1 MSSSKK
7 AVTFVDLSGSTTIFE
22 DIGDEKATELVR
34 KVTNDIATHLSDRGG
49 QVVKFLGDGVMILF
63 DTAEQAINA
72 CMLLGEVLV
81 EAEELVPQ
89 NLLGTDR
96 ISVRVGVDYGSIVEF
111 ENDVYGD
118 VVNVASRILS
128 LAEPH
133 ELMMTVA
140 VYEHLSMHLQAN
152 SRRLGRVFLRGKSQP
167 QEIYGM
173 KLGSGDD
180 ITAGTTQYSQET
192 IIASVKKASWA
203 EVVSDTYIA
212 LTYDDQEYRFSKAQL
227 PITIGRSLESDLVV
241 QDARV
246 SRAHIRLD
254 WFAGQFFL
262 TDTSINGTMVQYGG
276 AEPGSPSPVSIRR
289 QRCTLVKNGFIILGL
304 ASRDML
310 TSQSA
315 QIPPTLMF
323 RIEEKEAV

>member
-1 MSSSKK
+1 MNSSKK

-22 DIGDEKATELVR
+22 EIGDEKATELVR
-34 KVTNDIATHLSDRGG
+34 KITHDIATHLSERGG

-72 CMLLGEVLV
+72 CLLLGEVLI
-81 EAEELVPQ
+81 EAGELVPQ

-118 VVNVASRILS
+118 VVNVASRILA

-140 VYEHLSMHLQAN
+140 VYEHLSVQLREN
-152 SRRLGRVFLRGKSQP
+152 CRRLGRVFLRGKSQP
-167 QEIYGM
+167 QEIYGI
-173 KLGSGDD
+173 KLGNGDD
-180 ITAGTTQYSQET
+180 VTAGTTQYSQET
-192 IIASVKKASWA
+192 VMASVKKAPWA
-203 EVVSDTYIA
+203 EIISDTYIA
-212 LTYDDQEYRFSKAQL
+212 LIYNDQEYRFSKEQL
-227 PITIGRSLESDLVV
+227 PITIGRSLESDLIV

-276 AEPGSPSPVSIRR
+276 AEPGNPSPVSIRR

-310 TSQSA
+310 INENS
-315 QIPPTLMF
+315 QIPPTLKYK
-323 RIEEKEAV
+323 IEEK